1 MKKSFLLCFA
11 LVLLSFTSTGQIA
24 HDLEIYSEDGL
35 LFTLVING
43 RTMNDKPVSNIQ
55 ITNTD
60 KDYVNAKIIFE
71 DTSIAT
77 IEKKM
82 LQIATPGTQE
92 KVPVSV
98 VYKIVTKKDEVKLV
112 FASRSE
118 KKIQQQTDVIIR
130 DNSSPSNGRI
140 IINW

>member
-1 MKKSFLLCFA
+1 MKKSFILCFVM
-11 LVLLSFTSTGQIA
+11 LFWGLNSISQIA

-35 LFTLVING
+35 MFTLILNG

-60 KDYVNAKIIFE
+60 KDYMNAKIIFA
-71 DTSIAT
+71 DTNIVS

-82 LQIATPGTQE
+82 LQIAAPGTQE

-98 VYKIVTKKDEVKLV
+98 VYKIVAKKEDIKLV

-118 KKIQQQTDVIIR
+118 KKIQPQKEVIII
-130 DNSSPSNGRI
+130 DNTAPSNGRI